1 MIDLGAWLNEENTIP
16 GVELPDELIDEFR
29 EEDPPRD

>member
-16 GVELPDELIDEFR
+16 GVELPEDLVDAFRDEDSR
-29 EEDPPRD
+29 PD